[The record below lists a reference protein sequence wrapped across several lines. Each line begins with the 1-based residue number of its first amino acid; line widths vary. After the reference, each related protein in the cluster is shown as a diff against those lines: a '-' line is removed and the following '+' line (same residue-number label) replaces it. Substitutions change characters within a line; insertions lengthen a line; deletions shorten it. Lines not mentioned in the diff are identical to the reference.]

1 MNLRV
6 FACLLSIE
14 NRSIKISL
22 RIAPFKSACYK
33 KNVKINQ
40 EFLLM
45 KTKSILRMQS
55 TFYSLM
61 RFRRQALTHPL
72 WMLFQTDSFYD
83 RSSPSSIRWQM
94 LDH

>member
-6 FACLLSIE
+6 FACLLSTE

-45 KTKSILRMQS
+45 KNKINFTYAKHVLFTYEVQTASFDSS
-55 TFYSLM
+55 TLDAISN
-61 RFRRQALTHPL
+61 RFFL
-72 WMLFQTDSFYD
+72 
-83 RSSPSSIRWQM
+83 
-94 LDH
+94 